1 MLVFNVHDMPRD
13 GRGMLDS
20 RDGIAKL
27 PLRKERNAKSGAAGN
42 RKIARTKS
50 RMARVFRSQKGQARL
65 QQESRPFPRHREGV
79 IFAWRLARF
88 YRGRDVGNS

>member
-1 MLVFNVHDMPRD
+1 
-13 GRGMLDS
+13 MLDS
-20 RDGIAKL
+20 RDGFAKL

-65 QQESRPFPRHREGV
+65 QRESRPFPRHLEEGV
-79 IFAWRLARF
+79 IFARRLVRF
-88 YRGRDVGNS
+88 YLGCGVGNSRELGV